1 MNGVAELRVKESDRI
16 DAMAALGKASVT
28 KRKPAICVP
37 YKREYFLNPGHPQTK
52 EYLMSL
58 VREVVER
65 YDVDGVH
72 FDYLRYPEHALR
84 FSEIGR
90 ASCRERVSSPV

>member
-1 MNGVAELRVKESDRI
+1 
-16 DAMAALGKASVT
+16 
-28 KRKPAICVP
+28 
-37 YKREYFLNPGHPQTK
+37 
-52 EYLMSL
+52 MSL

-84 FSEIGR
+84 FSDSYTYKKYGTYRRKGNLFHPHE
-90 ASCRERVSSPV
+90 SHTFNFLEDM